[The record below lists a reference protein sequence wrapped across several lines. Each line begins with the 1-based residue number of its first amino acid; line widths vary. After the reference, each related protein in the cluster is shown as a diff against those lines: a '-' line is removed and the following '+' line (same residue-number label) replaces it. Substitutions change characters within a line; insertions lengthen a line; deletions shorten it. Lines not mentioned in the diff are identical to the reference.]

1 MRVDA
6 RVPCVPPRI
15 FPASP
20 RIFPSFP
27 IFFARGSMPIL
38 AIALVTSDASRAF
51 VERRH
56 LIPCNEEEGQ

>member
-1 MRVDA
+1 
-6 RVPCVPPRI
+6 
-15 FPASP
+15 
-20 RIFPSFP
+20 
-27 IFFARGSMPIL
+27 MPIL

>member
-27 IFFARGSMPIL
+27 TFSAPWIDTDTWDVLRGPQTPAGRSWRDDIDP
-38 AIALVTSDASRAF
+38 V
-51 VERRH
+51 
-56 LIPCNEEEGQ
+56 